1 MRQWLRPGRGT
12 RSLVARKKYVP
23 DRGHLIWVD
32 FNPQA
37 EHRPAMVLSPKIYN
51 EKSGLAICC
60 PITSKVKNYP
70 FAVELSKKLG
80 GGCVLADQVKSL
92 DWRVRHA
99 KLKSKASPKILTEVL
114 EKLEILLFRETG

>member
-1 MRQWLRPGRGT
+1 M
-12 RSLVARKKYVP
+12 VARKKYVP
-23 DRGHLIWVD
+23 DRGHIIWVD
-32 FNPQA
+32 FTPQA
-37 EHRPAMVLSPKIYN
+37 GHEQAGHRPAMVLSPKIYN